1 MASDTPNRFPIN
13 FPGFLRSAEGGY
25 IKHEDFLTFVAG
37 ASTSKT
43 GDVKD
48 RAMAWL
54 RRQGVTGPIDQLSP
68 ADCQSAH
75 RVGAE
80 DHLGQNGKG
89 AARNLAARRGS
100 AVSGFSDGSFSD

>member
-37 ASTSKT
+37 ASTSKI

-48 RAMAWL
+48 RAMAWP
-54 RRQGVTGPIDQLSP
+54 RSQGGHGSDRSTLPEPVVSRLTGLAQKTIL
-68 ADCQSAH
+68 A
-75 RVGAE
+75 RT
-80 DHLGQNGKG
+80 GKE
-89 AARNLAARRGS
+89 R
-100 AVSGFSDGSFSD
+100 